1 MELKLTSNKNRIWI
15 CILQGSTWQAQVCLS
30 QKYLTEESKKKQL
43 TEIPPKVVD
52 AVVLLVPLVTEK
64 HGRATSAKLVKVE
77 LKSGAKLVRWK
88 QYRMKWEAHIGLEHV
103 WAIPGMPV

>member
-43 TEIPPKVVD
+43 TEKVVD

-64 HGRATSAKLVKVE
+64 RGRATSAKLVKVE